1 MKLFETLSTYH
12 KTSTNN
18 VTLRGFFPHF
28 LLRFQN
34 GQRIDISSELI
45 KCIQIKKRE
54 SISNFKKTSLNY
66 VGKRSLTHTFSALA
80 YFYSSVYNNFIY
92 LIDKCILFINS

>member
-45 KCIQIKKRE
+45 KCIQIKKE
-54 SISNFKKTSLNY
+54 NLYQILKNISQLRGKTFPHSY
-66 VGKRSLTHTFSALA
+66 IFGT
-80 YFYSSVYNNFIY
+80 
-92 LIDKCILFINS
+92 CIFL

>member
-18 VTLRGFFPHF
+18 VTLRGSPPPHF

-54 SISNFKKTSLNY
+54 SISNFKKHLSITWENVPSLIHF
-66 VGKRSLTHTFSALA
+66 RHLHI
-80 YFYSSVYNNFIY
+80 FIVPY
-92 LIDKCILFINS
+92 TIISFI

>member
-54 SISNFKKTSLNY
+54 SITNFKKHLSITWENVPSLNF
-66 VGKRSLTHTFSALA
+66 GT
-80 YFYSSVYNNFIY
+80 
-92 LIDKCILFINS
+92 CIFL

>member
-18 VTLRGFFPHF
+18 VTLRGFPPHF

-54 SISNFKKTSLNY
+54 SISNFKKHLSITWENVPSLIHF
-66 VGKRSLTHTFSALA
+66 RHLHI
-80 YFYSSVYNNFIY
+80 FIVPY
-92 LIDKCILFINS
+92 TIISFI